1 MPKWNKEKNIRA
13 AIYVDC
19 VLGIISSIIS
29 LTGIFYSA
37 IITNTTGDFWVIG
50 LSFWTAYLLV
60 SIYLIFL
67 GIYTYFREKKYG
79 VKKPKKDLKPPI
91 VS

>member
-1 MPKWNKEKNIRA
+1 MRHSEEKNYRIG
-13 AIYVDC
+13 IYFDC
-19 VLGIISSIIS
+19 ICGSIISIIS

-37 IITNTTGDFWVIG
+37 IVTKTTGSFWVIG

-79 VKKPKKDLKPPI
+79 VKEPKKDLKPPI